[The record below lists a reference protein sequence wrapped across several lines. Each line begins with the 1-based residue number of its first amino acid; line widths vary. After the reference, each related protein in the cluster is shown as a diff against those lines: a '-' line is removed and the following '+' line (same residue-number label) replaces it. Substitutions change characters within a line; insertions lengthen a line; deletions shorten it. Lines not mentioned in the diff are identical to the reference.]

1 MYTKE
6 LCLNG
11 LMLKCQNIRLLAES
25 ESIRSQISGQRQ
37 SNPDLSG
44 KKHEADDAI
53 TPCILKIAWASVFSR
68 LFE

>member
-44 KKHEADDAI
+44 KKHEDDAI
-53 TPCILKIAWASVFSR
+53 TPFILKIACACKFSR